1 MNTQTDKLLN
11 EPLHL
16 TSIINTVQICQEC
29 IPDTKFRYDNAFTY
43 FKNTIKSADGVS
55 KKCITCDGPGC
66 NQANPNNVCSGCR
79 SVYYCSR
86 ECQRAD
92 WTKHKVDC
100 METKYAADYFMSRK
114 AKALTSER
122 KTFHDKKPCYYC
134 KRNPPVDPVF
144 MDCDKRHVLCFDC
157 LYDWQDEVDET
168 GTIDGWSLTCSC
180 GKGDGVDVQIQA
192 QEKGDI
198 YMWYAELHPLCKHYR
213 NKYLNYGLQEHEKI
227 LKLVPDH
234 ISSSYSTAILL
245 KLIGRADEALKLYD
259 NIDSWVRA
267 LGPDYNWLTRPDI
280 ALSRADALKELGRWR
295 EAMAIYKHQQQVIE
309 NSDHKI
315 DRYKKYLKHA
325 IPFGVADCMIGLGM
339 YQEALDHIERTI
351 TILGRRV
358 CRSHK
363 LKALAL
369 KGLGDLDGA
378 IETMNRGILYEDP
391 FQSKNKIENFQFYEE
406 LCSLKQNNFSN
417 IIQSDMHVN
426 VSSHVDD
433 VMDEAPALFGDGV
446 EDGPGFLKRA
456 MSHGRKDRKGRTHL
470 SEFLVKSIRMIDDD
484 VNDYDDANPK
494 IINE

>member
-1 MNTQTDKLLN
+1 M
-11 EPLHL
+11 
-16 TSIINTVQICQEC
+16 
-29 IPDTKFRYDNAFTY
+29 
-43 FKNTIKSADGVS
+43 
-55 KKCITCDGPGC
+55 KK
-66 NQANPNNVCSGCR
+66 
-79 SVYYCSR
+79 
-86 ECQRAD
+86 
-92 WTKHKVDC
+92 
-100 METKYAADYFMSRK
+100 AAENFMSRK
-114 AKALTSER
+114 EKAIMHEKKTYLGNAKCFYCE
-122 KTFHDKKPCYYC
+122 CY
-134 KRNPPVDPVF
+134 PPVDPVF
-144 MDCDKRHVLCFDC
+144 MDCNKKHVLCFDC
-157 LYDWQDEVDET
+157 VYDWQDEVDET
-168 GTIDGWSLTCSC
+168 GTIDWCITCPC
-180 GKGDGVDVQIQA
+180 GMGDSVDVQVQA
-192 QEKGDI
+192 KEKGDI

-227 LKLVPDH
+227 LKLIPDH

-280 ALSRADALKELGRWR
+280 ALSRADALLALGRWR

-315 DRYKKYLKHA
+315 DRYKTYLKQS
-325 IPFGVADCMIGLGM
+325 IPFSIADCMIERGM
-339 YQEALDHIERTI
+339 YQEALDHIDRTI

-456 MSHGRKDRKGRTHL
+456 MSLGRKDRKGRTYL
-470 SEFLVKSIRMIDDD
+470 ADALVKSIRSIDLNDTFDD
-484 VNDYDDANPK
+484 IASEDECDYMDSFSAC
-494 IINE
+494 